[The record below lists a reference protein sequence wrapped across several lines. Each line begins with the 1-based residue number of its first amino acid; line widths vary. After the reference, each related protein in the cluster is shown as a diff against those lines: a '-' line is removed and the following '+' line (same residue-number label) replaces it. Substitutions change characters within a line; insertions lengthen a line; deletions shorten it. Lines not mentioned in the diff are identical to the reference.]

1 MRPKERK
8 ESGMPSLVQFDHQS
22 AWGHWYNGYTM
33 TGTIARIVAHL
44 LLFAFAGVVFFFGLG
59 VGLAFNPALGTLL
72 WAAAAGIVGLN
83 LLWILR
89 SRR

>member
-1 MRPKERK
+1 MA
-8 ESGMPSLVQFDHQS
+8 GM
-22 AWGHWYNGYTM
+22 
-33 TGTIARIVAHL
+33 IAKIVAHV
-44 LLFAFAGVVFFFGLG
+44 LLFVLAVVVFFFGLG

-72 WAAAAGIVGLN
+72 WAAAAGIAGLN